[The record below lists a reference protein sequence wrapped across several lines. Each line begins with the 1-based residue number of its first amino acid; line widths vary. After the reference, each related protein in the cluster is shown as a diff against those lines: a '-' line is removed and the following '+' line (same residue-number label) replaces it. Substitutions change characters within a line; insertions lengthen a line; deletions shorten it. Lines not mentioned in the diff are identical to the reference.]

1 MRILEETGKPVFFSY
16 GERNAMEISGRVR
29 KGRRTKELAAHL
41 KPKEIA
47 LIAHEDLDAMGA
59 LGLIEAQVAAVI
71 NACCSMTGR
80 YPNQGPKLLW
90 EAGVLHL
97 DNVGEDIFHAVQDG
111 DLVTVRDRQV
121 LLGDRVIATGR
132 ILTEHAIRE
141 HMRSAALSLHDEL
154 GRFVENTLDYAH
166 KEKDIIL
173 GRFAFPELNV
183 SLAGRPVVVV
193 VRGLGYEEDLE
204 ILSAYIQETQ
214 PVLLA
219 VDGGADALLRFGH
232 RPHVIVGDM
241 DSVSDEA
248 LRCGAELVAHAY
260 VSGEC
265 PGKKRLEGLGLAF
278 HVVPAPGTSED
289 LALLL
294 THDKGAELI
303 VLVGSHSNIIDFLE
317 KGRKG
322 MASTLLTRI
331 KIGPILLD
339 AKGVSKLYNTGTN
352 SQLLPMV
359 VAVAI
364 FIVSFLAFATPWRH
378 YLRLLWLQLRVLV
391 GGT

>member
-1 MRILEETGKPVFFSY
+1 
-16 GERNAMEISGRVR
+16 MELSGRVR
-29 KGRRTKELAAHL
+29 LGRRTKELAARL
-41 KPKEIA
+41 RPKEIA
-47 LIAHEDLDAMGA
+47 VIAHEDLDAMGA
-59 LGLIEAQVAAVI
+59 LGLLEAQAAAVI
-71 NACCSMTGR
+71 NACCSITGR
-80 YPNQGPKLLW
+80 YPNQGPKLLL
-90 EAGVLHL
+90 EAGIPHL
-97 DNVGEDIFHAVQDG
+97 DNVGEEIFSVLQDG
-111 DLVTVRDRQV
+111 DTITLRERQI
-121 LLGDRVIATGR
+121 LFGDTVIATGR
-132 ILTEHAIRE
+132 ILTAHTIEE
-141 HMRSAALSLHDEL
+141 YMRSARLNLSQEL
-154 GRFVENTLDYAH
+154 ARFVDNTLVYAH
-166 KEKDIIL
+166 QEKDIIL
-173 GRFAFPELNV
+173 GRLSFPDLDVRME
-183 SLAGRPVVVV
+183 GRPVVVV
-193 VRGLGYEEDLE
+193 VRGLGYREDLE
-204 ILSAYIQETQ
+204 ILSTYIREAR
-214 PVLLA
+214 PVLVA

-260 VSGEC
+260 VSGDC
-265 PGKKRLEGLGLAF
+265 PGKARLERLGLKF

-289 LALLL
+289 LAMLLA
-294 THDKGAELI
+294 HDKGAELI

-322 MASTLLTRI
+322 MASTLLTRM

-339 AKGVSKLYNTGTN
+339 AKGVSKLYNTGTS

-364 FIVSFLAFATPWRH
+364 TITVFLAFAAPWRH